1 MIDNG
6 LGQSLAVGG
15 RDLLVSDVS
24 YFLREVHVR
33 MRAADLLIET
43 LVQAG
48 IGRIFT
54 LSGNQIMPVF
64 DACIETSVKLIHV
77 RHEAAAVHMADAWG
91 RLTGEPGVALV
102 TAGPGFANSLSAL
115 YVAFMAES
123 PLVLISGASPRHR
136 DGQGAFQEMP
146 QAEIAGHFTKE
157 SWAVT
162 DPSQIGHALAR
173 AVRLAKSDR
182 PGPIHLAVPGEV
194 FSEMVQHPQQ
204 ARPHQDDFAP
214 ATSMLDAT
222 TAQHVLT
229 TLAEA
234 KKPVILG
241 GTALTHGDGAG
252 RLEQLGQVLNVPAVA
267 MGSPR
272 GLKDPSL
279 GKFREVLQQADVV
292 LLLARSLNFSLRFG
306 EEPAFHPDCKFL
318 MIDPQMPTIEQAAR
332 NLGGSSRLLVAD
344 LADARPAVESLLQLA
359 DPSDSR
365 SNNWRSE
372 FQQAVMYRPH
382 EWQTDVSSQAGPIHP
397 AELCLALNRMLATDD
412 EAVFVSDGGEFGQWA
427 QACITAP
434 HRIINGPSGSIGGG
448 ISFALSARLAFPN
461 SKVLATVGDGT
472 FGFHAMEFDTAVR
485 YNLPMVVVV
494 GNDACWNSERQIQ
507 LHDYGSERQLG
518 CDLLPTRYD
527 EVARMLGGCGE
538 FVTRPDEIEP
548 ALQRAFAAG
557 KPTCVNVMIQS
568 LAAPE

>member
-1 MIDNG
+1 
-6 LGQSLAVGG
+6 
-15 RDLLVSDVS
+15 
-24 YFLREVHVR
+24 
-33 MRAADLLIET
+33 
-43 LVQAG
+43 
-48 IGRIFT
+48 
-54 LSGNQIMPVF
+54 
-64 DACIETSVKLIHV
+64 
-77 RHEAAAVHMADAWG
+77 
-91 RLTGEPGVALV
+91 
-102 TAGPGFANSLSAL
+102 
-115 YVAFMAES
+115 
-123 PLVLISGASPRHR
+123 
-136 DGQGAFQEMP
+136 
-146 QAEIAGHFTKE
+146 
-157 SWAVT
+157 
-162 DPSQIGHALAR
+162 
-173 AVRLAKSDR
+173 
-182 PGPIHLAVPGEV
+182 
-194 FSEMVQHPQQ
+194 
-204 ARPHQDDFAP
+204 
-214 ATSMLDAT
+214 
-222 TAQHVLT
+222 
-229 TLAEA
+229 
-234 KKPVILG
+234 
-241 GTALTHGDGAG
+241 
-252 RLEQLGQVLNVPAVA
+252 
-267 MGSPR
+267 
-272 GLKDPSL
+272 
-279 GKFREVLQQADVV
+279 
-292 LLLARSLNFSLRFG
+292 
-306 EEPAFHPDCKFL
+306 
-318 MIDPQMPTIEQAAR
+318 MPTIEQAAR

-365 SNNWRSE
+365 SDNWRSE

-427 QACITAP
+427 QACITTP

-461 SKVLATVGDGT
+461 SKILATVGDGT

-494 GNDACWNSERQIQ
+494 GNDACWNAERQIQ